1 MLGYIAQTLGQ
12 AHVRPHTISPS
23 HLPQAPPGPPPGL
36 TAGPH
41 SFAPSPA
48 FHCHFSPSFSE
59 LASEFLRAKARSDRS
74 PRYIRQMR
82 LVFASFARKHAQTPC
97 NQLTPQH
104 IEAWT
109 RGQGWRART
118 IRGNVVS
125 LRILFHW
132 GVRRGLLAT
141 NPCASVELPSAAH
154 ERPVEIHTPAE
165 VRAVLEAA
173 RAESL
178 DVLRHLVIRY
188 FCGVRSAEAHRLDE
202 SAILLDSG
210 WVCVAASKAK
220 TRARRLVAIRPN
232 LRAWLALGGEL
243 RPLSPNTV
251 QRVVRA
257 SGVRWPHNV
266 TRNSFVSYAAAQP
279 GAGAG
284 AVAIEAGHSE
294 AILFRHYRALAT
306 PNQAAEFWSI
316 RP

>member
-1 MLGYIAQTLGQ
+1 MLANIVQTIGQ
-12 AHVRPHTISPS
+12 SNVRPHTISAHP
-23 HLPQAPPGPPPGL
+23 PPPGPSPP
-36 TAGPH
+36 
-41 SFAPSPA
+41 SWSPSPA
-48 FHCHFSPSFSE
+48 PSSSPPFSPSFSE

-82 LVFASFARKHAQTPC
+82 TVFASFGRRHAQTPC

-104 IEAWT
+104 VEAWSL
-109 RGQGWRART
+109 RQGWRART

-132 GVRRGLLAT
+132 GIRRGLLAT

-178 DVLRHLVIRY
+178 DVLRHLVVRY
-188 FCGVRSAEAHRLDE
+188 FCGVRSAEAHRLTE
-202 SAILLDSG
+202 AAILLDSG
-210 WVCVAASKAK
+210 WVCIAAIQAK

-232 LRAWLALGGEL
+232 LRQWLALGGEL

-266 TRNSFVSYAAAQP
+266 TRHSFVSYAAAQP

-294 AILFRHYRALAT
+294 AILFRHYRALVT
-306 PNQAAEFWSI
+306 PSQAAEFWSI